1 MKCIQGLGL
10 LIREII
16 EIDSIDP
23 WLEPFGELLNWVSS
37 DESAI
42 VEAGIEF
49 FIFILKE
56 TPYNKPNTELPLHKM
71 AAPLLQTLYQ
81 LFANS

>member
-1 MKCIQGLGL
+1 MLNCVVALYENLKCIQGLGL

-56 TPYNKPNTELPLHKM
+56 TPYNKPNT
-71 AAPLLQTLYQ
+71 
-81 LFANS
+81 

>member
-1 MKCIQGLGL
+1 MKCIQALGL
-10 LIREII
+10 LIREMI

-23 WLEPFGELLNWVSS
+23 WLEPFGELLSWVSS

-49 FIFILKE
+49 FIFVLK
-56 TPYNKPNTELPLHKM
+56 
-71 AAPLLQTLYQ
+71 
-81 LFANS
+81 